1 MNFDL
6 SEEQRMWRKA
16 VHDFVDSEVKP
27 LAAELDEQAEFNHAA
42 IAKMGSLGLLGLNI
56 PEDYGG
62 ADVDPISA
70 AVALEELGWGCGG
83 TALSVA
89 AHNGLACEP
98 IVRFGTDRQKETWLP
113 TLASGERGLGA
124 LALTEPGAG
133 SDLAGG
139 IQTRAVLEEDSWVI
153 TGQKAWITNAG
164 MAPVIVTLCRSQPA
178 GRSKLSLI
186 LVPGD
191 ADGLMVHPKEKKMGT
206 RASPTHGISFEAVR
220 VPREN
225 LLGDP
230 GDGLYQTLQVLD
242 GGRVGVAA
250 LAVGLARAAFE
261 EAAAYAQQRMT
272 FGKPLTEHQA
282 VRFMLADAAAQIETS
297 RTMTYR
303 AAWLR
308 GEGRS
313 YTQAAAIAKLIAT
326 EAAER
331 ICRDAIQIF
340 GAYGYS
346 KEYPVERIYRD
357 ARLMTIGEGTSEVQ
371 RMVIAKRAL
380 ETN

>member
-6 SEEQRMWRKA
+6 NDEQRMWRKA
-16 VHDFVDSEVKP
+16 VHDFAADELKP
-27 LAAELDEQAEFNHAA
+27 VAAEMDAQAEFNDAA
-42 IAKMGSLGLLGLNI
+42 VAKMGPLGLLGLNI
-56 PEDYGG
+56 PEGHGG
-62 ADVDPISA
+62 AGIDPISA
-70 AVALEELGWGCGG
+70 VIALEEIGWGCGG

-98 IVRFGTDRQKETWLP
+98 IVRFGSDQQKETWLP
-113 TLASGERGLGA
+113 TLASGAEGLAA
-124 LALTEPGAG
+124 LALTEPGTG

-139 IQTRAVLEEDSWVI
+139 IQTRALLEGDSWVI

-178 GRSKLSLI
+178 GRSELSLI

-191 ADGLMVHPKEKKMGT
+191 ADGLVVHPKEKKMGT
-206 RASPTHGISFEAVR
+206 RASPTHAVSFESVR

-225 LLGDP
+225 LLGEP
-230 GDGLYQTLQVLD
+230 GDGLVQTLQVLD
-242 GGRVGVAA
+242 GGRIGIAA
-250 LAVGLARAAFE
+250 VAVGLARAAFE
-261 EAAAYAQQRMT
+261 EAAAYAKQRVT
-272 FGKPLTEHQA
+272 FGQPLTEHQA

-308 GEGRS
+308 GEGRR
-313 YTQAAAIAKLIAT
+313 YTQAAAIAKLTAT
-326 EAAER
+326 ESAER
-331 ICRDAIQIF
+331 ICRDAIQIL

-346 KEYPVERIYRD
+346 QEYPVERIYRD

-380 ETN
+380 EPD